1 MLMDID
7 VAAVRVS
14 IFMMDTL
21 MQLCVNIILYDLCII
36 FEYKPQYTEN
46 RRIFSHVRQWLSN
59 IHILGKKK
67 VIIDKWELSCLNINY
82 EMPQQQYESLGVHSK
97 S

>member
-36 FEYKPQYTEN
+36 FEYKPQYTED
-46 RRIFSHVRQWLSN
+46 RR
-59 IHILGKKK
+59 
-67 VIIDKWELSCLNINY
+67 
-82 EMPQQQYESLGVHSK
+82 M
-97 S
+97 

>member
-36 FEYKPQYTEN
+36 FEYQPQYTED
-46 RRIFSHVRQWLSN
+46 RR
-59 IHILGKKK
+59 
-67 VIIDKWELSCLNINY
+67 
-82 EMPQQQYESLGVHSK
+82 M
-97 S
+97 

>member
-7 VAAVRVS
+7 VAAVQVS

-46 RRIFSHVRQWLSN
+46 QKNVVIFPCPAVA
-59 IHILGKKK
+59 
-67 VIIDKWELSCLNINY
+67 E
-82 EMPQQQYESLGVHSK
+82 
-97 S
+97 